1 MTCEER
7 GAKREGR
14 REVKSSHHAA
24 VWVLYCCRIGCC
36 VGVLNYAHSQRHVAS
51 SVARLFFLLPPLPSP
66 PRLRRSPRPLRVLFV
81 LFVLFV
87 LHGLFV
93 LRVLFVPLVLL
104 GYNWNT
110 ECLHGLGAIC
120 LTVGNETRCPSVFAA
135 PPLLGATFNRTV
147 AHQLGEVGRREVERE
162 LGERDGGEGETE
174 A

>member
-1 MTCEER
+1 MWVSSTTHTHNDTWPP
-7 GAKREGR
+7 
-14 REVKSSHHAA
+14 SSHF
-24 VWVLYCCRIGCC
+24 
-36 VGVLNYAHSQRHVAS
+36 STS
-51 SVARLFFLLPPLPSP
+51 FFLLFLPHPDSV
-66 PRLRRSPRPLRVLFV
+66 LLRVLFV
-81 LFVLFV
+81 LR
-87 LHGLFV
+87 V
-93 LRVLFVPLVLL
+93 LRVRFVPLVLL

-162 LGERDGGEGETE
+162 LGERDRGEGETE